1 MGLPRKNIKPFN
13 GSPLISRAITASLN
27 AKSVSQVYVSSD
39 DAEIRS
45 VAEKYGALTVIR
57 PEEISGS
64 TASSESA
71 LVHALA
77 VIKGQTQKLPDVV
90 VFLQCTSPF
99 TTSAQIDE
107 VVKELQLSGA
117 DSAFAAIEDHGFIWE
132 VASDGT
138 AAGITHDH
146 TQPRQ
151 RRQDMSPRY
160 RESGAVYAMRV
171 KPFLEKENRFC
182 GKTIL
187 VPVDMPN
194 VEIDTIEDWHIAENY
209 AKTSELREKK
219 QIHTGKVKALITDF
233 DGVHTDDRV
242 LVSQDGSEAVTCS
255 RSDGMGIEILRG
267 TGLKLLILSRESN
280 PVVTVRARKLKMEVM
295 HHVTEKLPVL
305 DSWRQENGLEWSDI
319 AYIGNDINDVDC
331 MTACGLSFCPSDAHD
346 TAKNAADR
354 ILSNLGGRGAIRE
367 VSDYLIASSLV

>member
-13 GSPLISRAITASLN
+13 GAPLIARAITASLD
-27 AKSVSQVYVSSD
+27 ARSISQVYVSSD
-39 DAEIRS
+39 DDEIRS
-45 VAEKYGALTVIR
+45 IAEKYGALTVIR

-77 VIKGQTQKLPDVV
+77 VIKAQTQKLPDVV

-107 VVKELQLSGA
+107 VVNQLLLSGA

-171 KPFLEKENRFC
+171 KPFLEQENRFC

-209 AKTSELREKK
+209 AKTSELNKK
-219 QIHTGKVKALITDF
+219 NQIHTGKFKALITDF

-280 PVVTVRARKLKMEVM
+280 PVVEVRAQKLKMEVM

-305 DSWRQENGLEWSDI
+305 DAWRQENGLQWSDI

-331 MTACGLSFCPSDAHD
+331 MTACGLSFCPSDAHE
-346 TAKNAADR
+346 TAKNAATR
-354 ILSNLGGRGAIRE
+354 VLRNLGGRGAIRE
-367 VSDYLIASSLV
+367 VSDYLVANSLV